1 MALKTSSNP
10 TETENI
16 LFFQFKLRMR
26 KIHVP
31 AAGAAPA
38 PAAPP
43 AAAAG
48 AAAAPPAGTEAN
60 LERPVEIGKKYN
72 F

>member
-1 MALKTSSNP
+1 
-10 TETENI
+10 
-16 LFFQFKLRMR
+16 MR
-26 KIHVP
+26 GIHIP

-38 PAAPP
+38 PAAPA

-60 LERPVEIGKKYN
+60 LERPVDKGKIIFLALFHVRHLEIFKAC
-72 F
+72 